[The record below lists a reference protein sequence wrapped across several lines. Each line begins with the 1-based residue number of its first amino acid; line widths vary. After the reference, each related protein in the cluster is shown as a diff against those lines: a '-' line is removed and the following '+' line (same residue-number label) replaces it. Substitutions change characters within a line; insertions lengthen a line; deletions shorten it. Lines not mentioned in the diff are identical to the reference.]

1 MIPYCAAT
9 ASRQILD
16 KSDYLPLAP
25 RWSDILKQ
33 TLGNH
38 QDTAGARG
46 ADGITHG
53 EHGITHGGEGIT
65 I

>member
-9 ASRQILD
+9 ASRRVPD

-25 RWSDILKQ
+25 CLSDILKQ

-38 QDTAGARG
+38 QDTVGARG
-46 ADGITHG
+46 PDGITHG
-53 EHGITHGGEGIT
+53 EHAVGGEGIP